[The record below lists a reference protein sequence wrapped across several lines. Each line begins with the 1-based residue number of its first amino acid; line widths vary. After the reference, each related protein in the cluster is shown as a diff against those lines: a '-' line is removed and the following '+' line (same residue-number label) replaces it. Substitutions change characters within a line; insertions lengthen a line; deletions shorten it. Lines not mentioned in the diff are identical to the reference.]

1 MLEDYMTEQESVDE
15 FFRNAEEV
23 MSELEED
30 YEDCLDDTEHK
41 GFFGEEYG
49 IYFDAMDNLKGA
61 FETET
66 GLEVVHL
73 MKPSGLIV
81 EEMIESLLD
90 HDEDFDNLK
99 GFDVEIDRSRKQ
111 ALMREL
117 VKRDI
122 EQSAIKCGSLDFD

>member
-1 MLEDYMTEQESVDE
+1 MLEDYMTEQESVYE
-15 FFRNAEEV
+15 FFHNAEEA

-49 IYFDAMDNLKGA
+49 IYFDALDNLKGA

-66 GLEVVHL
+66 GLEAFHL
-73 MKPSGLIV
+73 V
-81 EEMIESLLD
+81 EEIIESLLD

-99 GFDVEIDRSRKQ
+99 GFDVEIQRSSRQ
-111 ALMREL
+111 ALMKEL

-122 EQSAIKCGSLDFD
+122 EQAAFRNGSTL

>member
-23 MSELEED
+23 MSEVEEG

-49 IYFDAMDNLKGA
+49 IYFNALDKLEKTVEA
-61 FETET
+61 EV
-66 GLEVVHL
+66 GLEVVPL
-73 MKPSGLIV
+73 FKPSALIV
-81 EEMIESLLD
+81 EEMIESLID
-90 HDEDFDNLK
+90 HDVDFDNLK
-99 GFDVEIDRSRKQ
+99 GFDVEINRSSRQ
-111 ALMREL
+111 ALMKEL

-122 EQSAIKCGSLDFD
+122 EQAAFRNGSTL